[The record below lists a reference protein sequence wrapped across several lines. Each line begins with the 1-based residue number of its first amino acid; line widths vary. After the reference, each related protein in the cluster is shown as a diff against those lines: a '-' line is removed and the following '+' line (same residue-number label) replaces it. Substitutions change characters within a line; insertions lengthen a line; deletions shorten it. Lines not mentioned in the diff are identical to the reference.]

1 MSVKSFKFV
10 SPGVFVNEV
19 DNSQLN
25 RLPDAMGPVIIGR
38 AERGPGMVPVTVNS
52 FAEFVET
59 FGEPVAGNQASDVWR
74 QGNRLGPTYG
84 AFAAQAYLKNGS
96 PVTFIR
102 LLGEAHPDAANDENK
117 AGWSMDVAYGLLAS
131 DGVKTK
137 LAAIIY
143 SGGDAAPDAIT
154 ITDGDLKISIPVVDS
169 VGTSGTAGT
178 QSIEVT
184 DASTFGANA
193 ATFDIA
199 SALAATIAI
208 AFDSSTSESS
218 FDGTTL
224 TIGTVDLV
232 VDNTAASA
240 TALLSRVASEINAL
254 GATVAVTAS
263 SSGTT
268 LSLVMDD
275 VGEVTAIGANALFD
289 MGGLGGNT
297 PGSAT
302 AGTAAA
308 AGATTNKVVLA
319 NFDKNS
325 KKYIRKVMN
334 TNPTLVNDRQDAP
347 AASETY
353 FLGQTFDQSIAAEL
367 GEITSASLVKV
378 ASYGSYIADTKVA
391 STPWVYSQFLGDV
404 AGKKNTANLASADL
418 TKLFRFHSLYA
429 GEWEQKN
436 FKISIADISAS
447 DRFNPYGSFSVL
459 VRSASDTDAAPVV
472 YERYSNVNLN
482 PNSPNFISA
491 AIGDM
496 EMRWEDEER
505 RYRHIGQYAN
515 QSRFIRVEVQPSVA
529 SGEANAELIPFGFAA
544 PLHKANGTI
553 TSNHMPAFSMRKST
567 STDASLSVPT
577 EAFFGI
583 TVGEMDENDNPT
595 SVFDASYQDLVRPFY
610 GAEDMF
616 ETEGELFSLD
626 LLELDGANGA
636 KFDSGATDDAMKT
649 GNSINAGIPTNDP
662 ETTIPPSYDRVLDLG
677 FDSFT
682 MPLAGGLDGLNIKE
696 VEPFCDNVL
705 DGETATSHYAYNSIS
720 KAIDMVSDAEVVE
733 CNLMAIPGVSTPGLT
748 GKLITVCEKRGDALA
763 VIDIEKDYTPA
774 GWSNQSDE
782 EARLPDV
789 TQAISKLK
797 QRALSSSYGCAF
809 YPWVQVNDQINNRL
823 VWMPPSVVALGTM
836 ASSAAN
842 SELWFAP
849 AGFTRGGLTGGAGGL
864 PVSQV
869 RLRLN
874 SKQRDKLYEANINP
888 IAQFPSEGIV
898 VFGQKTL
905 QVTPSA
911 LDRINVRRLMI
922 FLKKEISRMASTVL
936 FDQNVQVTWA
946 RFLSQAEPFLGSVK
960 TRFGLSEYKIVLDET
975 TTTPE
980 LVDRNIVY
988 AKVFLKPARAIEFIA
1003 IDFVIT
1009 NTGASFDD

>member
-19 DNSQLN
+19 DNSQLS

-38 AERGPGMVPVTVNS
+38 AERGPGMVPVTINS

-117 AGWSMDVAYGLLAS
+117 AGWSMDAAYGLLAS
-131 DGVKTK
+131 DGVATK

-143 SGGDAAPDAIT
+143 STGDAAPDAIT
-154 ITDGDLKISIPVVDS
+154 ITDGDLKISIPVADS
-169 VGTSGTAGT
+169 AGTAGSAGS

-199 SALAATIAI
+199 SALGATISI
-208 AFDSSTSESS
+208 LFDDSTSESS
-218 FDGTTL
+218 FGGTTL
-224 TIGTVDLV
+224 TIGTADLV

-240 TALLSRVASEINAL
+240 TALVSRMASEINLL

-263 SSGTT
+263 ASGTT

-275 VGEVTAIGANALFD
+275 VGVVTAIGANALFS
-289 MGGLGGNT
+289 MGALGGNT

-302 AGTAAA
+302 AGTAAQ
-308 AGATTNKVVLA
+308 AGATTNKVILA
-319 NFDKNS
+319 NFDRNS

-347 AASETY
+347 NPSQEY
-353 FLGQTFDQSIAAEL
+353 FLGQTFDQSIAADL
-367 GEITSASLVKV
+367 GGIASASLVKV

-404 AGKKNTANLASADL
+404 AGKKDTANLSSDDL

-436 FKISIADISAS
+436 FKISIDDIAAA

-459 VRSASDTDAAPVV
+459 VRSAKDTDAAPVV
-472 YERYSNVNLN
+472 YERYSNVSLN

-496 EMRWEDEER
+496 EMRWENEER

-515 QSRFIRVEVQPSVA
+515 QSRFIRVEVEPSVA
-529 SGEANAELIPFGFAA
+529 SGEANAEFIPFGFAA
-544 PLHKANGTI
+544 PLHKANNTI
-553 TSNHMPAFSMRKST
+553 TANHMPSFSMRKST
-567 STDASLSVPT
+567 ASDASLSVPT

-583 TVGEMDENDNPT
+583 TVGEMDSNDNPT
-595 SVFDASYQDLVRPFY
+595 SVFDSSYQDLVRPFY

-626 LLELDGANGA
+626 LLEAEGTNGA

-649 GNSINAGIPTNDP
+649 GNSINAGDP
-662 ETTIPPSYDRVLDLG
+662 NSQIAPSYDRVLDLG
-677 FDSFT
+677 FNSFT
-682 MPLAGGLDGLNIKE
+682 MPLAGGIDGLNIKE
-696 VEPFCDNVL
+696 IEPFCDNVL
-705 DGETATSHYAYNSIS
+705 DAETATSHYAYNSIS
-720 KAIDMVSDAEVVE
+720 KAIDMVADAEVVE
-733 CNLMAIPGVSTPGLT
+733 CNLMSIPGVSTPGLT

-763 VIDIEKDYTPA
+763 IIDIEKDYIPA

-782 EARLPDV
+782 EARLPNV
-789 TQAISKLK
+789 TQAISKMK

-849 AGFTRGGLTGGAGGL
+849 AGFTRGGLTGGAGGI

-936 FDQNVQVTWA
+936 FDQNVQVTWS
-946 RFLSQAEPFLGSVK
+946 RFLSEAEPFLGSVK

-980 LVDRNIVY
+980 LIDRNIVY
-988 AKVFLKPARAIEFIA
+988 AKVFLKPARSIEFIA

>member
-19 DNSQLN
+19 DNSQLS

-52 FAEFVET
+52 FADFVET

-102 LLGEAHPDAANDENK
+102 LLGEAHPDAAGDPNK
-117 AGWSMDVAYGLLAS
+117 AGWSMDAAYGLLAS

-143 SGGDAAPDAIT
+143 STGDASPDPIT
-154 ITDGDLKISIPVVDS
+154 ITDGDLKISIPVADS
-169 VGTSGTAGT
+169 AGTSGSAGT

-199 SALAATIAI
+199 SKLDAKIAI
-208 AFDSSTSESS
+208 LFDSSTSESS

-224 TIGTVDLV
+224 TIGTADLV
-232 VDNTAASA
+232 IDNTAASA

-263 SSGTT
+263 ASGTT

-275 VGEVTAIGANALFD
+275 VGEVTIIGANALFD
-289 MGGLGGNT
+289 LGALGGNT

-302 AGTAAA
+302 AGAAA
-308 AGATTNKVVLA
+308 VAGVTTNKIVLA

-347 AASETY
+347 AASEEY
-353 FLGQTFDQSIAAEL
+353 FLGQTFDQSIAAAL

-391 STPWVYSQFLGDV
+391 STPWIYSQFLGDV

-436 FKISIADISAS
+436 FKISIADIAAS

-459 VRSASDTDAAPVV
+459 IRSAKDTDAAPVV
-472 YERYSNVNLN
+472 YERYSNVSLN

-496 EMRWEDEER
+496 EMRWEDSER
-505 RYRHIGQYAN
+505 RYRHIGQYTN
-515 QSRFIRVEVQPSVA
+515 QSRFIRVEVAPAVA

-544 PLHKANGTI
+544 PLHKANATI
-553 TSNHMPAFSMRKST
+553 LAANMPTFSMRKST
-567 STDASLSVPT
+567 ASDASLSVPS

-583 TVGEMDENDNPT
+583 TVGEMDANDNPT

-610 GAEDMF
+610 GAENLF

-626 LLELDGANGA
+626 LLEQEGATGA

-649 GNSINAGIPTNDP
+649 GNSINAGDP
-662 ETTIPPSYDRVLDLG
+662 ANNVAPSYDRVLDLG
-677 FDSFT
+677 FNSFT
-682 MPLAGGLDGLNIKE
+682 LPLAGGLDGLNIKE
-696 VEPFCDNVL
+696 IEPFCDNVL

-720 KAIDMVSDAEVVE
+720 KAIDMVADAEVVE

-763 VIDIEKDYTPA
+763 IIDIEKDYIPT
-774 GWSNQSDE
+774 GWSNQADE

-789 TQAISKLK
+789 TQAISKMK

-809 YPWVQVNDQINNRL
+809 YPWVQVSDQINNRL

-869 RLRLN
+869 RMRLN

-936 FDQNVQVTWA
+936 FDQNVDVTWA
-946 RFLSQAEPFLGSVK
+946 RFLAEAEPFLGSVK

-988 AKVFLKPARAIEFIA
+988 AKVFLKPARSIEFIA